1 MSCCVV
7 LCYFNYFDIINF
19 YRKYFITIIL
29 CINYF
34 FYKNYLNFLIFL
46 VFRDA
51 PGCSSMFRVPGFID
65 VPNIQLSE
73 LFKVIR
79 KKNQDQSENVSY
91 IFTSDHSYLKQHDFM
106 LFVFNFWSHEIWR
119 VSETNI
125 RENWNFLLTLFCIWK
140 TYCEALWII

>member
-106 LFVFNFWSHEIWR
+106 LFVFNFWSHEI
-119 VSETNI
+119 
-125 RENWNFLLTLFCIWK
+125 
-140 TYCEALWII
+140 